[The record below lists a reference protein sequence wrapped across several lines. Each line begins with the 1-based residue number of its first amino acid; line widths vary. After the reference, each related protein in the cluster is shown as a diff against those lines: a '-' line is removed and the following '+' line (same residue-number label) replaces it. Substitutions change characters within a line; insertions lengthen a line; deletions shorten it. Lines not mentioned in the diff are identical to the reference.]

1 MLCKIFMSNYILFK
15 QKDNFGME
23 KKHLLSV
30 LIIAQ
35 LDDNVFPDRVPPD
48 VCCFT
53 RVSDFCSYSKIDF
66 LDWYLYM
73 YPL

>member
-1 MLCKIFMSNYILFK
+1 
-15 QKDNFGME
+15 ME

-30 LIIAQ
+30 LIIAK

-53 RVSDFCSYSKIDF
+53 RVSDFCLYSKIDF